1 MSSELFDRHRAML
14 ELVLRA
20 LATRD
25 AFSAY
30 AANPADY
37 NEILAAEGRTA
48 FANYCNSYFYLD
60 QPGPAE
66 RTGEESSPYGLTMG
80 IQYPKAN
87 LNAVLPAASRAKDAW
102 SRESPDVRAGVCM
115 EILHQLNTRSFE
127 IALATMH
134 TSGAP
139 FDLAFRYGGP
149 YAQER
154 GLEAVAICYQELMSI
169 PRAAV
174 WESQE
179 RGSRERIAKTFHAV
193 GLGVGLVIGCANQAT
208 WNAYPGLFAD
218 LMAGNAVVVKPHP
231 LAVLPLAISVGVA
244 RRVLVSA
251 GFDPDLVNLIVDEAA
266 FPLAQMIAVR
276 PEVRLIDFAG
286 STAFADW
293 LATNARQAK
302 LHALTGAVNPVVIDS
317 TENLQGMLQNLVRS
331 SALFAGRMCTSPRVL
346 FLSQDGVGSP
356 TGVLD
361 LETFGTQ
368 LAQSFAHLLGDPV
381 VAGKMLGS
389 VRPGEYA
396 ALLERAAEAGEVVVD
411 STTFEHPDFPGATAM
426 TPLVVRLRM
435 EQVEVYGKEWFGP
448 VLFLVQCESVSD
460 AIAQAALVAREG
472 GAVVASLY
480 SCDVGVRTAAEDAFA
495 SSGASLCIN
504 FTGEA
509 LMNHAASF
517 SDFHGSGQ
525 NPFGN
530 VTLTDSAFVVGRYRV
545 VSART
550 RV

>member
-1 MSSELFDRHRAML
+1 MSSEMFDRHRGML

-30 AANPADY
+30 AADPADY
-37 NEILAAEGRTA
+37 NEILAAEGRAA

-66 RTGEESSPYGLTMG
+66 RTGEESSPYGLAMG

-87 LNAVLPAASRAKDAW
+87 LNTIVPAAARAMDAW
-102 SRESPDVRAGVCM
+102 SRASPDVRAGVCM

-154 GLEAVAICYQELMSI
+154 GLEAVAIVYQELMSI
-169 PRAAV
+169 PRHAV

-179 RGSRERIAKTFHAV
+179 RGSHERIAKTFHAV
-193 GLGVGLVIGCANQAT
+193 GLGVGLVIGCANQPT
-208 WNAYPGLFAD
+208 WNAYPGLFAA

-244 RRVLVSA
+244 RRVLVAA
-251 GFDPDLVNLIVDEAA
+251 GFDPDLVALIVDDAA
-266 FPLAQMIAVR
+266 HPLAQVIAVR
-276 PEVRLIDFAG
+276 SEVRLIDFTGNA
-286 STAFADW
+286 AFADW
-293 LATNARQAK
+293 LATNARQAR
-302 LHALTGAVNPVVIDS
+302 LYALTGAVNPVVIDS
-317 TENLQGMLQNLVRS
+317 TDDLQGMLQNLVRS
-331 SALFAGRMCTSPRVL
+331 TALFAGRMCTSPRVV
-346 FLSQDGVGSP
+346 FLSQDGVG
-356 TGVLD
+356 TQAGMMDLD
-361 LETFGTQ
+361 SFEIDI
-368 LAQSFAHLLGDPV
+368 ARSFAHLLGDPV
-381 VAGKMLGS
+381 VASAMLGS
-389 VRPGEYA
+389 VRRGEYA
-396 ALLERAAEAGEVVVD
+396 GLLARAAQAGEVVVD
-411 STTFEHPDFPGATAM
+411 STSLEHPDFPGAIAV
-426 TPLVVRLRM
+426 TPLVVRVRM
-435 EQVEVYGKEWFGP
+435 EQLDVYGREWFGP
-448 VLFLVQCESVSD
+448 ILFLVRCGSVSD
-460 AIAQAALVAREG
+460 AVVRAAMVARAG

-480 SCDVGVRTAAEDAFA
+480 SCDVGVRTAAEEAFA

-504 FTGEA
+504 FTGDT
-509 LMNHAASF
+509 LMNHSASF
-517 SDFHGSGQ
+517 SDFHGSGL

-530 VTLTDSAFVVGRYRV
+530 VTLTDSAFVAGRYRV

-550 RV
+550 KV

>member
-1 MSSELFDRHRAML
+1 MSGELFERHRAML

-30 AANPADY
+30 AADPADY
-37 NEILAAEGRTA
+37 NEILAAEGRSA
-48 FANYCNSYFYLD
+48 FTNYCNSYFYLD

-66 RTGEESSPYGLTMG
+66 RTGEESSPYGISMG

-87 LNAVLPAASRAKDAW
+87 LNTVLPAASRAKDAW
-102 SRESPDVRAGVCM
+102 SRESPDVRAGVCL

-154 GLEAVAICYQELMSI
+154 GLEAVAIVYQELMSI
-169 PRAAV
+169 PRHAV
-174 WESQE
+174 WAVQEHDSQ
-179 RGSRERIAKTFHAV
+179 ERIAKTFHAV
-193 GLGVGLVIGCANQAT
+193 GLGVGLVLGCSNQAT

-218 LMAGNAVVVKPHP
+218 LMAGNSVVVKPHP

-244 RRVLVSA
+244 RRVLSSA
-251 GFDPDLVNLIVDEAA
+251 GFDPDLVTLIVDEAA
-266 FPLAQMIAVR
+266 HPLSQMIAVR
-276 PEVRLIDFAG
+276 SEVRLIDFTGNA
-286 STAFADW
+286 AFADW
-293 LATNARQAK
+293 LATNARQAR
-302 LHALTGAVNPVVIDS
+302 LHALVSAVNPVVIDS

-331 SALFAGRMCTSPRVL
+331 TALFAGRMCTSPRIV
-346 FLSQDGVGSP
+346 FLSRAGVGIP
-356 TGVLD
+356 AGLLD
-361 LETFGTQ
+361 LDSFEIQ

-381 VAGKMLGS
+381 VARTLLGS
-389 VRPGEYA
+389 VRPGEYEG
-396 ALLERAAEAGEVVVD
+396 LLARAADAGEVLVD
-411 STTFEHPDFPGATAM
+411 STTFEHPDFPGAIAM
-426 TPLVVRLRM
+426 TPLVVKLRM
-435 EQVEVYGKEWFGP
+435 EQVEVYGREWFGP
-448 VLFLVQCESVSD
+448 VLFLVQCDSVSD
-460 AIAQAALVAREG
+460 AIARAAMVARAG

-480 SCDVGVRTAAEDAFA
+480 SCDIGVRTAAEDAFA

-504 FTGEA
+504 FTGEV
-509 LMNHAASF
+509 LMNDSASF

-545 VSART
+545 VSARA